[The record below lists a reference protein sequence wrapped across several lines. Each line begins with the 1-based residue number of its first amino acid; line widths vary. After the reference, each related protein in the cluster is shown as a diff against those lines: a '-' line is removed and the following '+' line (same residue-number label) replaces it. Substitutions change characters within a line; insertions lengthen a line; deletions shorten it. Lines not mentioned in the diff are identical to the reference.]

1 VDIAHST
8 VIFYLIP
15 PSSKKS
21 TELIFY
27 LPTHQGNYLMTTT
40 KNNSHYFQDIR
51 HLHRTLA
58 PIMLLPLLLTTITG
72 TVYQIVDLAGKEDG
86 FKWLLHWHKGQFGAL
101 NLEVIY
107 PFLNAIGLFIL
118 LFTGIYMWFHMLPT
132 SKKESTEAQINIP
145 LAKVPK

>member
-1 VDIAHST
+1 
-8 VIFYLIP
+8 
-15 PSSKKS
+15 
-21 TELIFY
+21 
-27 LPTHQGNYLMTTT
+27 MTTT
-40 KNNSHYFQDIR
+40 KNNSHYFQNIS
-51 HLHRTLA
+51 HIHRTLA

-72 TVYQIVDLAGKEDG
+72 TVYQIVDLAGKEDA

-118 LFTGIYMWFHMLPT
+118 LFTGISMWFHMLPT

>member
-1 VDIAHST
+1 MAHST

-15 PSSKKS
+15 PSSKRT
-21 TELIFY
+21 TELIFDR
-27 LPTHQGNYLMTTT
+27 PIHQGTYLMTTA
-40 KNNSHYFQDIR
+40 KKHDHYFQNIS

-132 SKKESTEAQINIP
+132 SKKESTEAKINIP